1 MPSVEY
7 PSYPGHEG
15 AGVVEDVGSAVN
27 RLSPGDNVAG
37 LGSGWFAEH
46 NVTSASNAARIPD
59 RIEDWSRWG
68 LEPLACCI
76 NGVDVAGIMADDVIG
91 VVGCGFMGLGLL
103 RCLIASPA
111 RLRVGFDVRP
121 DRLQLARENGA
132 DAAFDVDS
140 PQLHQALEDLIRR
153 RPMRTTFGS
162 SSAANGPFDVV
173 FEAAG
178 DPRALN
184 MAAQLL
190 RVGGTLVM
198 FGFQH
203 GRVSVDAQMW
213 HLKGI
218 RVLNASPMIAADFH
232 QIFYRTVGLVERGI
246 VDMDGLITI
255 EQVLRESNPR

>member
-1 MPSVEY
+1 MT
-7 PSYPGHEG
+7 
-15 AGVVEDVGSAVN
+15 A
-27 RLSPGDNVAG
+27 DN
-37 LGSGWFAEH
+37 
-46 NVTSASNAARIPD
+46 
-59 RIEDWSRWG
+59 
-68 LEPLACCI
+68 
-76 NGVDVAGIMADDVIG
+76 VIG

-140 PQLHQALEDLIRR
+140 PQLHQALEGLVRR

-178 DPRALN
+178 DPRALD

-203 GRVSVDAQMW
+203 GRVLVDAQMW

-232 QIFYRTVGLVERGI
+232 PIFYRTVGLVERGV
-246 VDMDGLITI
+246 VDMDGLITHRTSL
-255 EQVLRESNPR
+255 ERVDSTLEMSDRPEYLKGVVFF